1 MRQRIKQSLI
11 LLGIGIAVN
20 VALAIVK
27 MYVGLSSN
35 SLTIMLDATNSMLD
49 IITSIISFIAIAIL
63 LAPKSKAAP
72 FGYGRVEYL
81 AGFIVAVASAVMGG
95 LFFIRSLNRLA
106 MPESV
111 WFGWQNCVLI
121 SVCVPIKLAL
131 GLFYYFRNKKLK
143 SKAIAAI
150 ALDCFL
156 DTGITATSLVA
167 FTITSQIDYAADAIF
182 GIVMSVVVMII
193 AVKLIADNVKCVV
206 KGDGGE
212 EERELI
218 VAYCNEHDLIGAV
231 GDIAVHDYGFGSKVC
246 SAEVAFKEGTSLQ
259 EVEAAEMTAHDEFLK
274 KYGMQ
279 VWLIPTVSVV
289 DSDDADGQSEE
300 KAEQNGIEK
309 ILDD

>member
-1 MRQRIKQSLI
+1 MKQRIKQSLI

-20 VALAIVK
+20 VALAIIK

-49 IITSIISFIAIAIL
+49 IVTSIVSFIAIAVL
-63 LAPKSKAAP
+63 LAPKSKTAP
-72 FGYGRVEYL
+72 FVYGRVEYL
-81 AGFIVAVASAVMGG
+81 AAFIVSIASAVMGG

-106 MPESV
+106 MPEPV

-121 SVCVPIKLAL
+121 SVCVPVKLAL

-167 FTITSQIDYAADAIF
+167 FTVTSQVDYAADAIF
-182 GIVMSVVVMII
+182 GIVMSVVVVVI
-193 AVKLIADNVKCVV
+193 AVKLIVDNVKCIVR
-206 KGDGGE
+206 GDGGAE
-212 EERELI
+212 EIALLQ
-218 VAYCNEHDLIGAV
+218 AYCEEQPLISYV
-231 GDIAVHDYGFGSKVC
+231 GDIAVHDYGFGAKVC
-246 SAEVAFKEGTSLQ
+246 TAEVVFNE
-259 EVEAAEMTAHDEFLK
+259 EVALCDIEKAQTTAHDVFESR
-274 KYGMQ
+274 YGMN
-279 VWLIPTVSVV
+279 VWLVPTSYNTANAQRDVSIDEV
-289 DSDDADGQSEE
+289 AEE
-300 KAEQNGIEK
+300 GGSK